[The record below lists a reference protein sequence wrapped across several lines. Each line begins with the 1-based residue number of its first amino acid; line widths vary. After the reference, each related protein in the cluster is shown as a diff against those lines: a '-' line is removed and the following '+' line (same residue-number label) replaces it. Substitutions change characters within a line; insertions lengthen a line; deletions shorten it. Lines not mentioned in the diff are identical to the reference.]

1 MENRIDR
8 IEKKIDDLQVAVISL
23 DRVEERITTMFNRQT
38 SIENRINTMDEK
50 LQSMSPSVAFGER
63 LFWIL
68 IVATV
73 TVIGRML

>member
-1 MENRIDR
+1 
-8 IEKKIDDLQVAVISL
+8 
-23 DRVEERITTMFNRQT
+23 
-38 SIENRINTMDEK
+38 MDEK
-50 LQSMSPSVAFGER
+50 LQTMSPSVAFGER